1 VVRSVDHQ
9 HAIDRLLGHSHHR
22 SKRLCVVHHKSRFS
36 LRRTRSPSGAARSLA
51 SGRPPPDHF
60 QLPCHQTGAMAGM
73 ESTCQ
78 RPSSF
83 HGTKTKCSLLYL
95 YPGTIPN
102 FARDGFGVERLHGE
116 GSAMPG
122 NQINLNSDHNRA
134 IRAEIGYQ
142 LRVLLSKEQSRPPPG
157 VQRLL
162 DFLSALDAT
171 TGRTPTT
178 RY

>member
-1 VVRSVDHQ
+1 MLFPPRVKSVFVSFITYPVSACGGFPSVGPPVAWQAD
-9 HAIDRLLGHSHHR
+9 GP
-22 SKRLCVVHHKSRFS
+22 
-36 LRRTRSPSGAARSLA
+36 RRTTSNCPAIKQEPWPAWNLPA
-51 SGRPPPDHF
+51 SGIS
-60 QLPCHQTGAMAGM
+60 G
-73 ESTCQ
+73 
-78 RPSSF
+78 F